1 MIADKMRMQKVVG
14 LALSLFLVGI
24 CFPNEAEVNGGQSG
38 RSLLLSIETD
48 KNSYQNGE
56 AVPLT
61 LTITN
66 KNTNTIWFRKADPYI
81 ELKSESRMI
90 HGEGISEP
98 NVPEPSHYYIRRNG
112 KLVYTVPILRIEQGE
127 RVSER
132 IPDALKRY
140 HGYVA
145 EGAYQLRAR
154 MTVGFFD
161 ESEVFV
167 RPDFP
172 NQLWVE
178 PRGGLPQADLESNW
192 LAIEIR
198 KKQAEPEMTKPPPST
213 TSRWSWVSFLV
224 GAAAA
229 AAGFALVLLINRGT
243 KPQT

>member
-1 MIADKMRMQKVVG
+1 MTSDKPSLQKVVSVVF
-14 LALSLFLVGI
+14 SLFLVGI
-24 CFPNEAEVNGGQSG
+24 SFANATEVNGREYG

-48 KNSYQNGE
+48 KKSYQSGE

-61 LTITN
+61 LRITN

-81 ELKSESRMI
+81 EVRSESGMMI
-90 HGEGISEP
+90 HGGPIAEP

-112 KLVYTVPILRIEQGE
+112 KPVYTVPILKIEQGK
-127 RVSER
+127 VLSER

-140 HGYVA
+140 HQYVT
-145 EGAYQLRAR
+145 EGTYELRAR

-178 PRGGLPQADLESNW
+178 PRGGLPQANLESHW
-192 LAIEIR
+192 VEIAIEEAVKPKR
-198 KKQAEPEMTKPPPST
+198 KGLP
-213 TSRWSWVSFLV
+213 LV
-224 GAAAA
+224 LAGVAAAVVLALCVLIWMLRKTPKA
-229 AAGFALVLLINRGT
+229 A
-243 KPQT
+243 Q